1 MPASLP
7 FGGRLRDT
15 LIHTDSKETDIHSV
29 FFLRNRTPVTVL
41 FPLLC
46 AAIVLLSAASAT
58 APLSG
63 IDLKGEPVNLAQI
76 APGQVKVLIFVRTD
90 CPISNRYAPALQRL
104 ASKYSQKAKFWL
116 VYADKSESDA
126 GIEHYLRDYGYKQI
140 SAIRDPRHELVKAAH
155 AQITPEA
162 AVFDANS
169 RLLYHGRIDN
179 WYESFGHARP
189 EPTTHELQDAI
200 DAALESRAVA
210 VAETKAVGCY
220 ISDIQ

>member
-1 MPASLP
+1 MPAKLP

-15 LIHTDSKETDIHSV
+15 FIHTDSKETDVHSV
-29 FFLRNRTPVTVL
+29 VFLRNRISAIVL
-41 FPLLC
+41 FPLFC
-46 AAIVLLSAASAT
+46 AAIVLLSATSAT
-58 APLSG
+58 AQSG
-63 IDLKGEPVNLAQI
+63 IDLQGEPVNLVQI

-104 ASKYSQKAKFWL
+104 ASKYNQKAKFWL
-116 VYADKSESDA
+116 VYADKSESDV

-200 DAALESRAVA
+200 DAALEGKAVA

>member
-1 MPASLP
+1 
-7 FGGRLRDT
+7 
-15 LIHTDSKETDIHSV
+15 V
-29 FFLRNRTPVTVL
+29 VFLRNFIP
-41 FPLLC
+41 
-46 AAIVLLSAASAT
+46 AT
-58 APLSG
+58 APLFFAVMLLATGSAEAQLRG
-63 IDLKGEPVNLAQI
+63 IDLQGKPVDLAQT

-104 ASKYSQKAKFWL
+104 ASIYSPKAEFWL
-116 VYADKSESDA
+116 VYADKSESA
-126 GIEHYLRDYGYKQI
+126 SGIERYLRDYNYKEI

-189 EPTTHELQDAI
+189 NPTTHELQDAI
-200 DAALESRAVA
+200 DAALEGKAVA

-220 ISDIQ
+220 ISDLQ